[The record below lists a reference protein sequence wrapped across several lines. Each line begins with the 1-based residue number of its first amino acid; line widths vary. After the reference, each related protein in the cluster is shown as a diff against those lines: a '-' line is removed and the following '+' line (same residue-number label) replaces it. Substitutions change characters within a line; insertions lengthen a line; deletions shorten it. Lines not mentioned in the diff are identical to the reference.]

1 MAIFECSRCRRVIE
15 MTDTGQTINS
25 RAIDCRCGGKMLRQ
39 FEMAPNE
46 MRDMDNEL
54 GRDE

>member
-1 MAIFECSRCRRVIE
+1 MATFECNRCRRVVE
-15 MTDTGQTINS
+15 LDDADPFANA
-25 RAIDCRCGGKMLRQ
+25 RAIDCRCGGKMFKQ
-39 FEMAPNE
+39 FEGTSNE